1 MELIDIV
8 GQYDWSV
15 NCGVVRHPCSNYHLN
30 KELWWMFVNYVVISQ
45 RSLLCSSQME
55 VALLSKCVLN
65 LQRCNFKFRLF
76 GRDTNLPLAIFLV
89 ELILKVKIEVYQDM
103 NI

>member
-1 MELIDIV
+1 VVDV
-8 GQYDWSV
+8 GKL
-15 NCGVVRHPCSNYHLN
+15 CGNQPKFSS
-30 KELWWMFVNYVVISQ
+30 WF
-45 RSLLCSSQME
+45 SQME

-65 LQRCNFKFRLF
+65 LQRCNFKFRKF

-89 ELILKVKIEVYQDM
+89 EFILKVKIVYQDM